1 MSTSTT
7 TSTTVTWSKAYVPPS
22 SSNTVDHYELQ
33 QTNCDYTTCSNTW
46 VYCSGNTV
54 PPQSP
59 PILANNIPST
69 FTSYQVTGLAPV
81 TQYYF
86 RIRAVY
92 VGGLIGP
99 WSAIKSSTI
108 WGPTGPTGATGVT
121 GPTGPIGATG
131 PVGLKGDTGV
141 TGPTGIQGLQGDTGA
156 VGPTGLQGPLGATGP
171 TNLSVFSVTS
181 SFSPKLYAQ
190 KQGESDFEILS
201 PGQYTSNTWGYYIN
215 VGNLVWFQASI
226 SITGTVGLHPS
237 SSVFISTPVDVIS
250 TPLFTNQQTVI
261 VNMFNPVGV
270 TNAIAIIGYF
280 GGFGVMFN
288 GSIFQVSQINATNP
302 SINNPFNIYYSGFYF
317 IRV

>member
-1 MSTSTT
+1 MPTSTT
-7 TSTTVTWSKAYVPPS
+7 TSVTVTWSPAFS
-22 SSNTVDHYELQ
+22 SSINPV
-33 QTNCDYTTCSNTW
+33 
-46 VYCSGNTV
+46 
-54 PPQSP
+54 
-59 PILANNIPST
+59 
-69 FTSYQVTGLAPV
+69 TSYNLQYSVDSINWSSSFNTNTPV
-81 TQYYF
+81 TQLIIPSLSPTTQYFF
-86 RIRAVY
+86 RIQAVFQNNL
-92 VGGLIGP
+92 VGP

-108 WGPTGPTGATGVT
+108 WGPSGPTGATGVT

-181 SFSPKLYAQ
+181 SFSPELYAQ
-190 KQGESDFEILS
+190 KQGGSDFEILS
-201 PGQYTSNTWGYYIN
+201 SNQYTSNTWGYYIN

-226 SITGTVGLHPS
+226 SITGTDGLHPS

-250 TPLFTNQQTVI
+250 TPLLTNQQTVI
-261 VNMFNPVGV
+261 VNMSNPVGV

-288 GSIFQVSQINATNP
+288 GHIFQVSQINATTP
-302 SINNPFNIYYSGFYF
+302 SNNNPFNIYYSGFYF